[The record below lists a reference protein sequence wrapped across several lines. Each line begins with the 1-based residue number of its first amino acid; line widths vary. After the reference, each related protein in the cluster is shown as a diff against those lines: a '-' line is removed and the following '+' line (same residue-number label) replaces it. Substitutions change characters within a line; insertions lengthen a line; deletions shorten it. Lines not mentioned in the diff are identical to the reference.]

1 MSDTITPAQLNLV
14 EKLVTERATIYRQLG
29 EATSADMILTY
40 IPTHNVAALTKFDA
54 STAIDKM
61 IATNKELR
69 AKANAAHVAI
79 AAAPKDATDDV
90 LAGHYA
96 IDWDGD
102 ISFWVVDRPT
112 EGRWAGYTFT
122 KRLVGPDEVR
132 VSRSIAA
139 TALELIAKDPKAAAV
154 RYGIEI
160 GRCGIC
166 HRRLTVKASREAGI
180 GPICASR
187 F

>member
-14 EKLVTERATIYRQLG
+14 EKLIAERATIYRQLG
-29 EATSADMILTY
+29 EATSADIILTY
-40 IPTHNVAALTKFDA
+40 IPTHNVEALTKFDA
-54 STAIDKM
+54 SQAIDKM

-69 AKANAAHVAI
+69 TKANAALRTVT
-79 AAAPKDATDDV
+79 AAPKTTDGV

-96 IDWDGD
+96 IEYNDD
-102 ISFWVVDRPT
+102 IKFVVVDRPT

-122 KRLVGPDEVR
+122 KLLVGPDEVR
-132 VSRSIAA
+132 IPRDLANTFLA
-139 TALELIAKDPKAAAV
+139 LIAEDPKAAAI
-154 RYGIEI
+154 RYGKEI

-180 GPICASR
+180 GPICAEK